1 MSASIVFFVIV
12 LVSLSSRPSVDPV
25 FACSYTEAGVRAV
38 IRDEHKKQRAKE
50 HKDTSLN
57 FGTENAIDKHNSNY
71 GVVNLEIDSVGG
83 AIGIGVVCVVVVAFC
98 LIFCYYSHKSN
109 QQKDRRHR
117 ALLAAFKRRHG
128 SEDDAKVTVQYPGPP
143 PPASR
148 TPPLV
153 PASSEAASL
162 SASAATVIPATELRP
177 AQSPGMSAVPSEV
190 PPAIRGYQWL
200 RTPFGW
206 QSVRESVMDAYRP
219 GRSVPFQPEIRLP
232 SPIAQRKRFPI
243 YLDDGE
249 WGRVFSDLDAQRS
262 RYEDRYEDRW
272 HSTPRRVPSIRQ
284 QRQQEPRQQEPRV
297 PQPGTE
303 SGAVPRRS
311 LPSYS
316 ATSGLDDQPQA

>member
-1 MSASIVFFVIV
+1 MSASGIFFIFV
-12 LVSLSSRPSVDPV
+12 LISLSSRPSVDPV

-50 HKDTSLN
+50 HADHAIN

-71 GVVNLEIDSVGG
+71 GVVNLGIDSVGG
-83 AIGIGVVCVVVVAFC
+83 AIGIGVVCVVIVAFC

-128 SEDDAKVTVQYPGPP
+128 SGDDDKVTVKYPGPP

-153 PASSEAASL
+153 PTGSVAASL
-162 SASAATVIPATELRP
+162 PATAATVIPATEVRP
-177 AQSPGMSAVPSEV
+177 AQTPGMSAVPSEV
-190 PPAIRGYQWL
+190 PPAIRGFRWV

-206 QSVRESVMDAYRP
+206 QSVHESVMDAYTP
-219 GRSVPFQPEIRLP
+219 GRSVPFQPEFRLP
-232 SPIAQRKRFPI
+232 SPIAHRKRFPI

-262 RYEDRYEDRW
+262 RYEDSYEDRW

-284 QRQQEPRQQEPRV
+284 QRQQEPRV

-303 SGAVPRRS
+303 SGAVPKRS